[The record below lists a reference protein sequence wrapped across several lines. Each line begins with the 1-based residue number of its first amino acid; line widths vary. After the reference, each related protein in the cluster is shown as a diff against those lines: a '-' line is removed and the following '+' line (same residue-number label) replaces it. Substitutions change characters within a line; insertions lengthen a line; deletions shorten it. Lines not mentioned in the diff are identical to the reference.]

1 MNSQAHF
8 TSLPNST
15 PSQALDNTSV
25 AEEKVIASIATN
37 QDLPEAKRSAR

>member
-15 PSQALDNTSV
+15 PSQALDNTSA
-25 AEEKVIASIATN
+25 AE
-37 QDLPEAKRSAR
+37 

>member
-15 PSQALDNTSV
+15 PSQALDNTSA
-25 AEEKVIASIATN
+25 AEEKVTASIAGN
-37 QDLPEAKRSAR
+37 QDLPETKQSAR